1 MSKKPKSGVAPR
13 LPVNGTFSTVHGQ
26 EPCEVALDLSVSG
39 IAPLIRQ
46 QLMERLPEI
55 MTAKTAVLW
64 LNNRKKSW
72 RRLRKSGAGPKP
84 VTRVR
89 KRDEPLQYARDEVVD
104 ALMRCLFCMP
114 EPPSRRA

>member
-13 LPVNGTFSTVHGQ
+13 LPADETFSTVHGQ
-26 EPCEVALDLSVSG
+26 EPCEVTLDPSVAD

-55 MTAKTAVLW
+55 MTAKKAVSYLH
-64 LNNRKKSW
+64 NRKKSW
-72 RRLRKSGAGPKP
+72 RRLCKSGAGPKP
-84 VTRVR
+84 VARAR
-89 KRDEPLQYARDEVVD
+89 KRDEPLQFARHEVVD

-114 EPPSRRA
+114 EPPSKRA